1 MVHKW
6 HTDIPP
12 WKIQKENV
20 NSIDACGCWQRRVC
34 AQWVRKG
41 GGYTPV
47 ASKAKKF
54 KETKR
59 PLTNNAFRYVL
70 QRSKVDKRG
79 SICIIGKL
87 AGQF

>member
-6 HTDIPP
+6 HTEIYPLGKFKRKMTIPSMLAAAG
-12 WKIQKENV
+12 N
-20 NSIDACGCWQRRVC
+20 AGCVHSGLG
-34 AQWVRKG
+34 K